1 MAKHSKH
8 FTQSLKSY
16 LSVGSGERQKRKW
29 YNKQSNG
36 HTSEQQLPDALKL
49 SILRGEATF
58 RQQFF
63 DYFERKGFDDSFS
76 YLAYQKIVIGSNV
89 ITDFVQ
95 HIGLQKAIE
104 EYIQS
109 GIATTNSDYRQ
120 QCYQLYCLFIDHLAQ
135 NNESKLLHNA
145 TVELV
150 QHYLPSFFPK
160 ADKVKPSLEILQKQL
175 RKALNI
181 RWHCQVKIKE
191 SFSTTDSDATMRLL
205 AYVDKCYPTELICVT
220 DKRLRSAKFKAYHQ
234 LLEQINHND
243 FDITPTPKMKKKSEP
258 MQPFEYVSNR

>member
-29 YNKQSNG
+29 QTTNNNG
-36 HTSEQQLPDALKL
+36 QQLPDVLKF
-49 SILRGEATF
+49 SILRGETIF

-63 DYFERKGFDDSFS
+63 DYFESKGFDDSFG
-76 YLAYQKIVIGSNV
+76 YLAYQKIVVKNNV

-95 HIGLQKAIE
+95 QIGLQRAIE

-109 GIATTNSDYRQ
+109 GIATENSDYQQ
-120 QCYQLYCLFIDHLAQ
+120 QCYQLYCLFIDHLAKQ
-135 NNESKLLHNA
+135 GENQLLHNA

-160 ADKVKPSLEILQKQL
+160 ANKVKPSLETLQKQL
-175 RKALNI
+175 RKALNTQ
-181 RWHCQVKIKE
+181 WHCQVKIKE
-191 SFSTTDSDATMRLL
+191 SFSTTDDSATMRLL
-205 AYVDKCYPTELICVT
+205 AYVEKCHPTELICIT
-220 DKRLRSAKFKAYHQ
+220 DKRLRSAKFKAYYQ
-234 LLEQINHND
+234 LLEQINNND
-243 FDITPTPKMKKKSEP
+243 FDISPIPKMKKKSEP
-258 MQPFEYVSNR
+258 MTPFV